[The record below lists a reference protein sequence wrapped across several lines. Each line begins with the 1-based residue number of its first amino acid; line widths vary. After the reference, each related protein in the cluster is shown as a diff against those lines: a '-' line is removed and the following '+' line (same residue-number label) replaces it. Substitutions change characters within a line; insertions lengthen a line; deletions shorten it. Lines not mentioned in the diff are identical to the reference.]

1 MSPGSLLSPRSGFRR
16 RCCRCAA
23 PPPRPSPTRKRGAG
37 ARGRDARGAQRR
49 GETSRRR
56 APGPAEPAGGWR
68 SRVGADS
75 GRKPEPALRGAS
87 PQPPGGISHRPR
99 PPPASRRGAA
109 GRAPTARGSLRL
121 AGRASGLVRRA
132 GPWPRLGRE
141 ARKVRL
147 KVRARREG
155 SGGTCWGRA
164 LNAAPRARLLD
175 LGGSRAGKH
184 LRDLPPV
191 CLSQVT
197 GCPQFW
203 KSLVGRTSCPSSL

>member
-1 MSPGSLLSPRSGFRR
+1 MSPGSLLSPRSGFR

-56 APGPAEPAGGWR
+56 APGPAEPAGGAARGWARTAGGSPGRRCEARPR
-68 SRVGADS
+68 SRPVV
-75 GRKPEPALRGAS
+75 S
-87 PQPPGGISHRPR
+87 PIARVPR
-99 PPPASRRGAA
+99 PASRRGPA

-155 SGGTCWGRA
+155 SGGTCGGRA

-184 LRDLPPV
+184 LQDLPPV

-197 GCPQFW
+197 GGPQFW
-203 KSLVGRTSCPSSL
+203 KSLVRRTSCPSSL